1 MQGSDKLAMIDQH
14 FVDIYGAA
22 RAQIVDEQKQI
33 ALIVIQ
39 DDDLLL
45 YRTGQSM
52 ERFSGLMPPLY
63 NKMKTVGHIPLAIF
77 CLLYKH
83 TDKPLPEAVLAEI
96 SAYRAE
102 LKSAAG
108 ALDTREEA
116 RADILPNPNQIYAK
130 ATGFLDA
137 VIARGSVSK
146 KDFVTFAGSVAGD
159 IEPVLTAAARAQL
172 EACDALV
179 AHIRQNLLTQQQWA
193 SLRVLVIGPYMAK
206 QGEIFLQYFSK
217 ILHTPEQGDERVV
230 YFDGDDLP
238 SAFDRLGTTMLDAIA
253 SKTIFGKRDR
263 LHRDV
268 LADATKLYL
277 RDVSISAALIDNSRL

>member
-137 VIARGSVSK
+137 VIAKGSVSK
-146 KDFVTFAGSVAGD
+146 KRPCHLCRVRRRRYRTSPHGCC
-159 IEPVLTAAARAQL
+159 ARATRGL
-172 EACDALV
+172 RCAC
-179 AHIRQNLLTQQQWA
+179 
-193 SLRVLVIGPYMAK
+193 GP
-206 QGEIFLQYFSK
+206 
-217 ILHTPEQGDERVV
+217 HTAEPTHATTMGQFARARHRPVHGQAGR
-230 YFDGDDLP
+230 DLP
-238 SAFDRLGTTMLDAIA
+238 AI
-253 SKTIFGKRDR
+253 FFQD
-263 LHRDV
+263 
-268 LADATKLYL
+268 LAHA
-277 RDVSISAALIDNSRL
+277 RAG